1 MPALN
6 FRENTGGPMDWFNA
20 LPKLSKMFAASLVI
34 TGACI
39 KLQISAVYFLLLD
52 WSLVF
57 NKLQV

>member
-1 MPALN
+1 
-6 FRENTGGPMDWFNA
+6 MDWFNA